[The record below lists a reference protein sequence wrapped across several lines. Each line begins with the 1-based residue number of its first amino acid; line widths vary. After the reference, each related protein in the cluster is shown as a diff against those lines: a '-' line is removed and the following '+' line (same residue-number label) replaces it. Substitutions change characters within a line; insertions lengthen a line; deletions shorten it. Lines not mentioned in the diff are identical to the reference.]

1 MSPWA
6 ENTRRLDPPLRIV
19 IAGCGAVTRL
29 YYVPSLQR
37 LTACGTVRVV
47 GVFDPDETAMRTICS
62 ALPDTVPSAT
72 ADELFNLG
80 AELAILA
87 SPPRYHTQQAICAF
101 SKGLHVFCEKPIA
114 TSVEDADR
122 MIAAADL
129 ARRHLAVNLVRRQ
142 MPAVKAIGELL
153 GSRAIGGLRSI
164 DCFEGGPFAWPIS
177 SARYFEMAEL
187 GGGVLQDIGTHCLD
201 LLTWWLGP
209 PLGVKY
215 EDDRMGGVEANCRA
229 ELRFATC
236 TARVQL
242 SRDWARPNIY
252 RFEGDAGQLTWSV
265 NDTDLLEL
273 SSRTGLNATLKFRT
287 LDQKTVGQLD
297 LTFEDCFALQIAAMA
312 GAIRDR
318 KPPPVAAQAARDVL
332 ALIERC
338 YRERQQ
344 LVLPW
349 FNPAEQAKAT
359 QLAGAVP

>member
-6 ENTRRLDPPLRIV
+6 ENTRRLDLPLRVV

-47 GVFDPDETAMRTICS
+47 GVFDPDDTAMRTICS
-62 ALPDTVPSAT
+62 ALPDAAPSAT

-87 SPPRYHTQQAICAF
+87 SPPRYHAQQAICAI

-122 MIAAADL
+122 MIAAADS
-129 ARRHLAVNLVRRQ
+129 ARRHLTINLVRRQ
-142 MPAVKAIGELL
+142 MPAVKAFGELL
-153 GSRAIGGLRSI
+153 GNGAIGRLRSI
-164 DCFEGGPFAWPIS
+164 ECFEGGPFAWPIS
-177 SARYFEMAEL
+177 SARYYEMAES

-201 LLTWWLGP
+201 LLTWWFGP
-209 PLGVKY
+209 PLSVTY

-229 ELRFATC
+229 ELRFPPC

-265 NDTDLLEL
+265 NETDLLEL
-273 SSRTGLNATLKFRT
+273 GLRTGLNATLKLYTQRQDT
-287 LDQKTVGQLD
+287 AGRVE
-297 LTFEDCFALQIAAMA
+297 LTFEDCFTLQIAAMA

-318 KPPPVAAQAARDVL
+318 KPLPVAARAGRNVL
-332 ALIERC
+332 ALVERC

-349 FNPAEQAKAT
+349 LNPAEQAKAA
-359 QLAGAVP
+359 QLAGVAP